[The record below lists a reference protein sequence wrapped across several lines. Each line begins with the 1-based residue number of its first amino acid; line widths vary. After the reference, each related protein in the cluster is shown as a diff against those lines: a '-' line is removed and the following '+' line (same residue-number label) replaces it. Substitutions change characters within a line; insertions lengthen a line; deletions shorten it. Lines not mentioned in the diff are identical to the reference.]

1 MSFVSWGYFLFLAC
15 TLIIYYIFPHRFRW
29 IVLLAASL
37 VFCLLINVYSTAWL
51 VATTILTY
59 FAAYAIA
66 RCAERGR
73 RRGEKAILV
82 CSLVLLFGSLLVL
95 KYLPLL
101 LKKDLP
107 LLLTKYLPPVPG
119 GVWGRLEAAS
129 TAAPFLAS
137 IANSIVMPVG
147 ISFYLFQVTGYL
159 IDLYGQKT
167 ALVRH
172 FGHYS
177 LAVSFFAKL
186 SQGPITPVAKLVS
199 RFAEPV
205 EIDPLKMRRGAVR
218 ILIGLVKKAVIA
230 DRLAVVANNVFADPS
245 GVNAAGAAIGAVF
258 YTLQLYADFAG
269 YTDVAIGS
277 AQLFGIELPENFR
290 QPYLARSIAEFWR
303 RWHITLSDWLKKYV
317 YIPLGGSR
325 VSKGR
330 WAFNILTVFLIS
342 GAWHG
347 SGLTFIVWGLLHG
360 CYQVAGKMTSGP
372 RTAVAA
378 RFPRGAKRLTDRLSV
393 IVTFVLVSIAWIF
406 FRADSMGTAM
416 EMLARLACGD
426 WTFSLQQLA
435 VEANEWWL
443 SCVLIVLMVI
453 ADLVSERRPLLDL
466 IEERALPVRWLIYLA
481 LLYLLI
487 FFGIY
492 GAVSAQ
498 SFIYVSF

>member
-37 VFCLLINVYSTAWL
+37 VFCLFINVYSTAWL

-73 RRGEKAILV
+73 RRGAKAILV

-107 LLLTKYLPPVPG
+107 LLLTKYLPPVA
-119 GVWGRLEAAS
+119 RSLLARYSA
-129 TAAPFLAS
+129 AS

-290 QPYLARSIAEFWR
+290 RPYLARSIAEFWR

-342 GAWHG
+342 GVWHG

-372 RTAVAA
+372 RKAVAA
-378 RFPRGAKRLTDRLSV
+378 KVPRGTKWLTDGLSV

-453 ADLVSERRPLLDL
+453 ADLISERRPLLDL

>member
-1 MSFVSWGYFLFLAC
+1 
-15 TLIIYYIFPHRFRW
+15 
-29 IVLLAASL
+29 
-37 VFCLLINVYSTAWL
+37 
-51 VATTILTY
+51 
-59 FAAYAIA
+59 
-66 RCAERGR
+66 
-73 RRGEKAILV
+73 
-82 CSLVLLFGSLLVL
+82 
-95 KYLPLL
+95 
-101 LKKDLP
+101 
-107 LLLTKYLPPVPG
+107 
-119 GVWGRLEAAS
+119 
-129 TAAPFLAS
+129 
-137 IANSIVMPVG
+137 MPVG

-303 RWHITLSDWLKKYV
+303 RWHITLSDWLKNYV

-325 VSKGR
+325 VSRGR

-372 RTAVAA
+372 RKAVAA
-378 RFPRGAKRLTDRLSV
+378 KVPRGAKWLTDGLSV

-453 ADLVSERRPLLDL
+453 ADLISERRPLLDL

>member
-73 RRGEKAILV
+73 RRGAKAILV
-82 CSLVLLFGSLLVL
+82 CSLVLLFGSLIVL

-258 YTLQLYADFAG
+258 YTFQLYADFAG

-303 RWHITLSDWLKKYV
+303 RWHITLSDWLKNYV

-325 VSKGR
+325 VSRGR

-372 RTAVAA
+372 RKAVAA
-378 RFPRGAKRLTDRLSV
+378 KASRGAKWLTDGLSV

-406 FRADSMGTAM
+406 FRADSMGTAV

>member
-51 VATTILTY
+51 AATIVLTY
-59 FAAYAIA
+59 CAAYAIA
-66 RCAERGR
+66 RCTERGR
-73 RRGEKAILV
+73 RRGAKAILA

-101 LKKDLP
+101 FKKDLP
-107 LLLTKYLPPVPG
+107 LLLTKYLPP
-119 GVWGRLEAAS
+119 AARS
-129 TAAPFLAS
+129 LLARYSAAS

-303 RWHITLSDWLKKYV
+303 RWHITLSDWLKNYV

-325 VSKGR
+325 VSRGR

-342 GAWHG
+342 GVWHG

-453 ADLVSERRPLLDL
+453 ADLISERRPLLDL

>member
-15 TLIIYYIFPHRFRW
+15 TLIIYYIFPYPFRW

-51 VATTILTY
+51 AATIVLTY
-59 FAAYAIA
+59 CAAYAIA
-66 RCAERGR
+66 RCTERRR
-73 RRGEKAILV
+73 RRGAKAILA

-101 LKKDLP
+101 FKKDLP
-107 LLLTKYLPPVPG
+107 LLLTKYLPPVA
-119 GVWGRLEAAS
+119 RSLLARYSA
-129 TAAPFLAS
+129 AS

-159 IDLYGQKT
+159 IDLYRQKT
-167 ALVRH
+167 AFVRH

-303 RWHITLSDWLKKYV
+303 RWHITLSDWLKNYV

-325 VSKGR
+325 VSRGR
-330 WAFNILTVFLIS
+330 WAFNTLTVFLIS

-372 RTAVAA
+372 RKAVAA
-378 RFPRGAKRLTDRLSV
+378 KAPRGAKWLTDGLSV

-453 ADLVSERRPLLDL
+453 ADLISERRPLLDL

>member
-37 VFCLLINVYSTAWL
+37 VFCLFINVYSTAWL
-51 VATTILTY
+51 VC
-59 FAAYAIA
+59 AAYAIA
-66 RCAERGR
+66 RCTERGR
-73 RRGEKAILV
+73 RRGAKAILA

-101 LKKDLP
+101 FKKDLP
-107 LLLTKYLPPVPG
+107 LLLTKYLPPVA
-119 GVWGRLEAAS
+119 RSLLARYSA
-129 TAAPFLAS
+129 AS

-290 QPYLARSIAEFWR
+290 RPYLARSIAEFWR

-325 VSKGR
+325 VSRGR

-372 RTAVAA
+372 RKAVAA

-453 ADLVSERRPLLDL
+453 ADLISERRPLLDL

>member
-1 MSFVSWGYFLFLAC
+1 
-15 TLIIYYIFPHRFRW
+15 
-29 IVLLAASL
+29 
-37 VFCLLINVYSTAWL
+37 
-51 VATTILTY
+51 
-59 FAAYAIA
+59 
-66 RCAERGR
+66 
-73 RRGEKAILV
+73 
-82 CSLVLLFGSLLVL
+82 
-95 KYLPLL
+95 
-101 LKKDLP
+101 
-107 LLLTKYLPPVPG
+107 
-119 GVWGRLEAAS
+119 
-129 TAAPFLAS
+129 
-137 IANSIVMPVG
+137 
-147 ISFYLFQVTGYL
+147 
-159 IDLYGQKT
+159 
-167 ALVRH
+167 
-172 FGHYS
+172 
-177 LAVSFFAKL
+177 
-186 SQGPITPVAKLVS
+186 
-199 RFAEPV
+199 
-205 EIDPLKMRRGAVR
+205 MRRGAVR

-317 YIPLGGSR
+317 YIPVGGSR

-342 GAWHG
+342 GVWHG

-372 RTAVAA
+372 RKAVAA
-378 RFPRGAKRLTDRLSV
+378 KVPRGTKWLTDGLSV

-453 ADLVSERRPLLDL
+453 ADLISERRPLLDL

>member
-37 VFCLLINVYSTAWL
+37 IFCLLINVYSTAWL
-51 VATTILTY
+51 AATIVLTY
-59 FAAYAIA
+59 CAAYAIA
-66 RCAERGR
+66 RCTERRR
-73 RRGEKAILV
+73 RRGAKAILA

-101 LKKDLP
+101 FKKDLP
-107 LLLTKYLPPVPG
+107 LLLTKYLPPVA
-119 GVWGRLEAAS
+119 RSL
-129 TAAPFLAS
+129 LARYSAVS

-303 RWHITLSDWLKKYV
+303 RWHITLSDWLKNYV

-325 VSKGR
+325 VSRGR

-372 RTAVAA
+372 RKAVAA
-378 RFPRGAKRLTDRLSV
+378 KAPRGAKWLTDGLSV

-453 ADLVSERRPLLDL
+453 ADLISERRPLLDL
-466 IEERALPVRWLIYLA
+466 IEERALPARWLIYLA

>member
-51 VATTILTY
+51 AATVVLTY
-59 FAAYAIA
+59 CAAYAIA
-66 RCAERGR
+66 RCTERGR
-73 RRGEKAILV
+73 RRGAKAILA

-101 LKKDLP
+101 FKKDLP
-107 LLLTKYLPPVPG
+107 LLLTKYLPPVA
-119 GVWGRLEAAS
+119 RSLLARYSA
-129 TAAPFLAS
+129 AS

-167 ALVRH
+167 ALIRH

-290 QPYLARSIAEFWR
+290 QPYLARSIAEF
-303 RWHITLSDWLKKYV
+303 
-317 YIPLGGSR
+317 
-325 VSKGR
+325 
-330 WAFNILTVFLIS
+330 
-342 GAWHG
+342 
-347 SGLTFIVWGLLHG
+347 
-360 CYQVAGKMTSGP
+360 
-372 RTAVAA
+372 
-378 RFPRGAKRLTDRLSV
+378 
-393 IVTFVLVSIAWIF
+393 
-406 FRADSMGTAM
+406 
-416 EMLARLACGD
+416 
-426 WTFSLQQLA
+426 
-435 VEANEWWL
+435 
-443 SCVLIVLMVI
+443 
-453 ADLVSERRPLLDL
+453 
-466 IEERALPVRWLIYLA
+466 
-481 LLYLLI
+481 
-487 FFGIY
+487 
-492 GAVSAQ
+492 
-498 SFIYVSF
+498 

>member
-73 RRGEKAILV
+73 RRGAKAILV
-82 CSLVLLFGSLLVL
+82 CSLVLLFGSLIVL

-290 QPYLARSIAEFWR
+290 RPYLARSIAEFWR
-303 RWHITLSDWLKKYV
+303 RWHITLSDWLKNYV

-325 VSKGR
+325 VSRGR

-372 RTAVAA
+372 RKAVAA
-378 RFPRGAKRLTDRLSV
+378 KASRGAKWLTDGLSV

>member
-73 RRGEKAILV
+73 RRGAKAILV
-82 CSLVLLFGSLLVL
+82 CSLVLLFGSLIVL

-107 LLLTKYLPPVPG
+107 LLLTKYLPPVA
-119 GVWGRLEAAS
+119 RSLLARYSA
-129 TAAPFLAS
+129 AS

-325 VSKGR
+325 VSRGR
-330 WAFNILTVFLIS
+330 WALNILTVFLIS

-372 RTAVAA
+372 RKAVAA
-378 RFPRGAKRLTDRLSV
+378 KASRGAKWLTDGLSV

-453 ADLVSERRPLLDL
+453 ADLISERRPLLDL
-466 IEERALPVRWLIYLA
+466 IEERTLPVRWLIYLA